1 MAVPASGA
9 FRLHRQGVRTWC
21 WNVAVGRPGNGT
33 RREVG
38 GGDPEALLPRDRDQ
52 NARRSL
58 ARVTTAAV
66 LAAAAWLIA
75 FVSWSIEPAG
85 YDFVALYAAA
95 RLVATGAATS
105 VTDADAL
112 LRMEHATLPE
122 RTILL
127 NNPNPPALALLMAPL
142 GALPLVP
149 AYALWAAPGAVA
161 RAAATYFLGP
171 LADARQRMRLLPF
184 AILAP
189 PSLIALAEGQT
200 TPFVLLAVAGS
211 LRASPFWSGALL
223 GLAAFR
229 PQLLPVF
236 ALVALFE
243 RRRAVGLVATTAA
256 VALVSLATVGFEG
269 MARYPDLV
277 TRIATELRPGELGL
291 AALVRRVVGGDDI
304 VLNAMLAVVIYAIA
318 AVAVLVRSRMFATRV
333 IDASTW
339 STLAAPHA
347 LLHDGVMAYPAVARA
362 AITTRSTVL
371 WVGSGIAVALIQ
383 QAGIPLAPLWL
394 LALWWFSGRR

>member
-1 MAVPASGA
+1 M
-9 FRLHRQGVRTWC
+9 TW
-21 WNVAVGRPGNGT
+21 
-33 RREVG
+33 
-38 GGDPEALLPRDRDQ
+38 
-52 NARRSL
+52 S
-58 ARVTTAAV
+58 
-66 LAAAAWLIA
+66 
-75 FVSWSIEPAG
+75 SEPAG

-95 RLVATGAATS
+95 RLVATGAAAS
-105 VTDADAL
+105 VTDANAL
-112 LRMEHATLPE
+112 LAMEHATLPE

-127 NNPNPPALALLMAPL
+127 NDPNPPALALLMAPL
-142 GALPLVP
+142 GALPLAT
-149 AYALWAAPGAVA
+149 AYAIWAALGAVA
-161 RAAATYFLGP
+161 LAAAAYLLGS

-304 VLNAMLAVVIYAIA
+304 VLNAMLAVVIYGVA
-318 AVAVLVRSRMFATRV
+318 AGAVLLRSRIFTTRAV
-333 IDASTW
+333 DASTW
-339 STLAAPHA
+339 SILAAPHA
-347 LLHDGVMAYPAVARA
+347 LLHDGLMAYPAIARA
-362 AITTRSTVL
+362 ATTTTATVV

-383 QAGIPLAPLWL
+383 QAGIPLAPFWL